1 MTEPTDV
8 SIPDH
13 RYERLLD
20 QLLNPDTALRRML
33 GDRREALKLVLA
45 EHGIAPA
52 SAHSEMA

>member
-20 QLLNPDTALRRML
+20 QLLNPEQALRRML
-33 GDRREALKLVLA
+33 GDRREAIKLVLA
-45 EHGIAPA
+45 EHGIVPA
-52 SAHSEMA
+52 SAHAS

>member
-1 MTEPTDV
+1 MTDQTDV

-20 QLLNPDTALRRML
+20 QLLNPDRALRMML
-33 GDRREALKLVLA
+33 GDRREAIKLVLA

-52 SAHSEMA
+52 SAHAS